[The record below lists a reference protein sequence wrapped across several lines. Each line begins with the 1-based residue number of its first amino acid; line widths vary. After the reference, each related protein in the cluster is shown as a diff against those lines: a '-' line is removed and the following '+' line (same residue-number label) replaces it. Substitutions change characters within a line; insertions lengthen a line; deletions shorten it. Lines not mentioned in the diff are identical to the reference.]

1 MGVSG
6 TCAGRYQEGY
16 PGSYGIVE
24 SWGAST
30 IAPEDGFQVSTYVE
44 PHLFSAG
51 HLQVLL
57 STLDVE
63 KRTGLA
69 ILLDDEGKVEILLG
83 NGEAIETV
91 ATNIQ
96 LRLRRWAKIELSL
109 NGKDVAINVS
119 HINVLLEKAPPPSSI
134 SHSMSKPAV
143 LNTSSPLLFA
153 AGSFVDQETSSP
165 RPASLFNGR
174 LDSPTIKL
182 TGKNARTLASYDFSV
197 GISTDAIFDSS
208 PANRHGKLIG
218 APTRAIKGWNWD
230 GSEPDWTKAKSGYG
244 AIHFHEDDLDD
255 AGWSTDFTIT
265 IPSSAVSGAYAVEV
279 IDTDSASRDAITF
292 FVRPSCEPAAAASS
306 GPTKPKH
313 RAAII
318 LSTFTY
324 LAYANE
330 HMYDESKPTHM
341 EVSGGV
347 RVLEDEN
354 WRRMARRGDL
364 GLSLYDAHRDLS
376 GNVFSTAK
384 RPILNVRPGYVHWG
398 IHRPREFSAD
408 LLMIGYLEEKLG
420 KGGYDVVTDHDLHL
434 RGVAAIERYDVVLS
448 GCHPEYPSLE
458 SLNAYTA
465 FAAMGGSIMY
475 LGGNGYYVS
484 LPAILLPGNPPAT
497 NRATSVDVRHR
508 PRAPAP
514 HRGPPR
520 GSGLP
525 LLLTPRRRAHPLPQR
540 GTGRALARPRPHP
553 KLPLRDRQLRVRH
566 QPRGAVPDH

>member
-1 MGVSG
+1 
-6 TCAGRYQEGY
+6 
-16 PGSYGIVE
+16 
-24 SWGAST
+24 
-30 IAPEDGFQVSTYVE
+30 VSTYVE

-57 STLDVE
+57 STLDVQ
-63 KRTGLA
+63 KKSGFA
-69 ILLDDEGKVEILLG
+69 ILLNDEGKVEVLLG
-83 NGEAIETV
+83 NGEAVETFTTDV
-91 ATNIQ
+91 Q
-96 LRLRRWAKIELSL
+96 LRLRRWAKIELRL
-109 NGKDVAINVS
+109 NEKDVDIKVD
-119 HINVLLEKAPPPSSI
+119 HVNVLLEKAPASS
-134 SHSMSKPAV
+134 SVSRSLSSPAV
-143 LNTSSPLLFA
+143 LNTPSPLVLA
-153 AGSFVDQETSSP
+153 AGFFKDQNTSSS
-165 RPASLFNGR
+165 RPTSFFNGR

-182 TGKNARTLASYDFSV
+182 TGKHARTLASYDFSI
-197 GISTDAIFDSS
+197 GISTDQIFDAS
-208 PANRHGKLIG
+208 PANRHGRLVH

-255 AGWSTDFTIT
+255 AGWETDFAIT
-265 IPSSAVSGAYAVEV
+265 IPEDAVSGAYAVEV
-279 IDTDSASRDAITF
+279 IDTDSESQDAITF
-292 FVRPSCEPAAAASS
+292 FVRPSQKPVAEVS
-306 GPTKPKH
+306 GAKPQH
-313 RAAII
+313 RAAMI

-347 RVLEDEN
+347 QVLEDEN

-434 RGVAAIERYDVVLS
+434 KGVAAIEQYDVVLS

-484 LPAILLPGNPPAT
+484 SSKNHSLDT
-497 NRATSVDVRHR
+497 NQSRC
-508 PRAPAP
+508 
-514 HRGPPR
+514 
-520 GSGLP
+520 
-525 LLLTPRRRAHPLPQR
+525 
-540 GTGRALARPRPHP
+540 
-553 KLPLRDRQLRVRH
+553 
-566 QPRGAVPDH
+566 